1 MPQSKRPGQWWKTT
15 TLTIGTIPRYSE
27 NGVLANFM
35 WTRALATVWCTFC
48 RPRLPNSAPSPS
60 VFNFCDFELQ
70 IELSVQ
76 SCALFS
82 RQLLQIE
89 PRTCG
94 NRDSTSAT
102 TEAGSHFTRKKPRV
116 SRPRDPEGVFTR
128 EFPCSRTV
136 TLPNY
141 LMMGGWHDDV
151 VAMMVGLLTVTI
163 VPNLEV
169 F

>member
-94 NRDSTSAT
+94 NRDYFGDHGSRKPLYPKKTQGFTPERSRGCFHPWIPVFPNCYTSQLLDDGWLTWWCGCHDGGTAN
-102 TEAGSHFTRKKPRV
+102 RDN
-116 SRPRDPEGVFTR
+116 RP
-128 EFPCSRTV
+128 
-136 TLPNY
+136 
-141 LMMGGWHDDV
+141 
-151 VAMMVGLLTVTI
+151 
-163 VPNLEV
+163 
-169 F
+169 